1 MFKPRNQYFYFY
13 QIADIL
19 FTGSCRAIGI
29 LLAWIMINIEQLHA
43 QFGWLVTLSWLSQ
56 VLVLVGL
63 SFVADRLNSKI
74 TLHLCS
80 ALGLVSMLFLQLGER
95 VSTAKLAVVFLIT
108 SVLSIVIQ
116 PIGSSIVPTLYKG
129 QHVQAG
135 FRIRGL
141 VNSLNMVMG
150 AVISGFIIQAFSPEQ
165 TILILSC
172 SMTVAVLIWRQ
183 MKIKEIQNTQN
194 ESPVTYS
201 ALTAIRALLLNQLER
216 MLVLISALA
225 NFILTPTLMY
235 LTPILVLAY
244 YQRTALELGIAE
256 GMFGMGM
263 LLGSVL
269 VLGLKSRLSVRYSSV
284 LSLNLVA
291 VGLALIFAFHQIEW
305 LYVGL
310 AMTGVGA
317 VIFNINTTKI
327 RCSATPEKLRNAF
340 ESIFLAVCLI
350 PIPFGIAFA
359 TLMVESNHLNL
370 ILGCFAALIFAASVI
385 LFFSKKFKYVSA
397 LSDAELLE
405 CYPKI
410 FVDAYVGRGK

>member
-1 MFKPRNQYFYFY
+1 MPKSNNYYFYAY
-13 QIADIL
+13 QVADIL
-19 FTGSCRAIGI
+19 FSASCRAIGI
-29 LLAWIMINIEQLHA
+29 LLAWIMINIEQLHT

-63 SFVADRLNSKI
+63 SFAADRLKPTI
-74 TLHLCS
+74 TLQLCS
-80 ALGLVSMLFLQLGER
+80 ALGLASMWFLHFSEGLP
-95 VSTAKLAVVFLIT
+95 TDKLAVIFLIT
-108 SVLSIVIQ
+108 AVLSIVIQ

-150 AVISGFIIQAFSPEQ
+150 AVISGFVIQAFSPEQ

-172 SMTVAVLIWRQ
+172 SMTVAVLIWSGV
-183 MKIKEIQNTQN
+183 KIQDIQNTQN
-194 ESPVTYS
+194 KFPPTYS
-201 ALTAIRALLLNQLER
+201 ALTAIRALLYNPLER
-216 MLVLISALA
+216 LLVLISALA

-235 LTPILVLAY
+235 LTPILVLAH

-256 GMFGMGM
+256 GMFGIGM
-263 LLGSVL
+263 LLGSLL
-269 VLGLKSRLSVRYSSV
+269 VSRFKSWLTVRYSSI

-291 VGLALIFAFHQIEW
+291 VGLVMISIFDQI
-305 LYVGL
+305 VGL
-310 AMTGVGA
+310 YLGLAIAGMGT

-340 ESIFLAVCLI
+340 EAIFLAVCLI
-350 PIPFGIAFA
+350 PIPFGMAFA
-359 TLMVESNHLNL
+359 TLMVESNHLGL
-370 ILGCFAALIFAASVI
+370 ILGCFAALIFASSI
-385 LFFSKKFKYVSA
+385 LLFWSRSFKYVSA
-397 LSDAELLE
+397 LSDVELLE

-410 FVDAYVGRGK
+410 YMDAYLHRGN